1 MIQLLP
7 GRGQP
12 ARQAPAE
19 SLEAQLQRWTSRGL
33 ISDGQAAAI
42 LTAERDG
49 VAHPAVSAR
58 RLPVTV
64 ELLGY
69 LGGALAVIGAV
80 LLAARSWQD
89 LAAWSRLTLLGLAAA
104 ALWAAGAVVHEQAD
118 PALWRLR
125 AVLWL
130 LSSAAV
136 AFFAGLFGAEVLDL
150 DGEGVVLLAGLA
162 AAAHAGALWRL
173 QPRPLQHLACLAGVA
188 TAAGAAAAASG
199 GDELAVGL
207 CVWTV
212 GVLWVL
218 GGWRGVLRPPVV
230 ALAFGAVAS
239 LIGAQATAVR
249 LEGGGLLFGLASA
262 LVLLVAGATGRRFAL
277 AGIGVGG
284 VFLFLPATVGHFL
297 ADTVGVPVVILLS
310 GVLLLAVTLVMLRG
324 RAHPG
329 T

>member
-1 MIQLLP
+1 MIELLP
-7 GRGQP
+7 GRGRP

-19 SLEAQLQRWTSRGL
+19 SLEAQLQRWTSTGL

-42 LTAERDG
+42 LAAERGG
-49 VAHPAVSAR
+49 VTHPAVSAR

-89 LAAWSRLTLLGLAAA
+89 LAAWSRLTLLGLAAL
-104 ALWAAGAVVHEQAD
+104 ALWGAGAVLHEQAD

-136 AFFAGLFGAEVLDL
+136 AFFAGLFAADVLDL
-150 DGEGVVLLAGLA
+150 GGEGVVLLAGLVTA
-162 AAAHAGALWRL
+162 VHAGALWRL
-173 QPRPLQHLACLAGVA
+173 QDRPLQHLACLAGVA
-188 TAAGAAAAASG
+188 SAAGAAAAAAG
-199 GDELAVGL
+199 GDELAAGL
-207 CVWTV
+207 CVWAV

-230 ALAFGAVAS
+230 ALAFGAVAL
-239 LIGAQATAVR
+239 LIGAQVTAVR
-249 LEGGGLLFGLASA
+249 LEGGGPLFGLASA
-262 LVLLVAGATGRRFAL
+262 LALLVAGTAGHRFAL
-277 AGIGVGG
+277 AGVGVAGIF
-284 VFLFLPATVGHFL
+284 VFLPWTVGYFF
-297 ADTVGVPVVILLS
+297 ADTVGVPVVILLC
-310 GVLLLAVTLVMLRG
+310 GVLLLAITLVMLRG
-324 RAHPG
+324 CAHPG